1 MSFRVRVARGT
12 CLVEYAWYV
21 TWYAFDG
28 RDGVIELRAQ
38 YSICRWGDSVVPVE
52 AFMFQI
58 NKRLDAW
65 RGKSTI

>member
-1 MSFRVRVARGT
+1 MARGT
-12 CLVEYAWYV
+12 CRVEYAWYGR
-21 TWYAFDG
+21 WYDFDG

-52 AFMFQI
+52 ACMFQI
-58 NKRLDAW
+58 NKRLDVR